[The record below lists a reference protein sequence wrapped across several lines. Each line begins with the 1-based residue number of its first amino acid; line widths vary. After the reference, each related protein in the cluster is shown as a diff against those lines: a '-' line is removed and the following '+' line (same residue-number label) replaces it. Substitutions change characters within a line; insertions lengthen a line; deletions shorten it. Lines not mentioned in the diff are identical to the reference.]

1 MPTSYWCTLVELAD
15 ANQVIS
21 TLKGAPGVL
30 TVTVDPAN
38 LYREE
43 GVQRH

>member
-1 MPTSYWCTLVELAD
+1 MPMSYWCTLVELAD

-21 TLKGAPGVL
+21 TLL